1 MADTEDNKNK
11 TDSADKGKDDNNSL
25 LPKLNIDEIGKG
37 FVDNYYEIF
46 SNDRSKL
53 EEFYREPSC
62 LSYEGQGYQGPNKIM
77 NKLRNL
83 AIKSIKY
90 DSKTI
95 DVQPS
100 GCGGLMIFV
109 TGDLTLDNIKNP
121 VKYSQSFHIVPI
133 NASTS
138 NFWIHND
145 IFRLQ
150 V

>member
-1 MADTEDNKNK
+1 MAE
-11 TDSADKGKDDNNSL
+11 AKDLD
-25 LPKLNIDEIGKG
+25 IQAIGSG
-37 FVDNYYEIF
+37 FVNTYYDLF
-46 SNDRSKL
+46 GNDRSKL
-53 EEFYREPSC
+53 EIYYRDPSC
-62 LSYEGQGYQGPNKIM
+62 LSYEGQGYQGTKKIM

-83 AIKSIKY
+83 PIKSIQHN
-90 DSKTI
+90 SKTI

-121 VKYSQSFHIVPI
+121 VKFSQSFHIVPI

-138 NFWIHND
+138 KFWIHND